1 MTLLSNV
8 PEVASEPRPLFQGQ
22 RVVML
27 RFAPA
32 AGDPRLWRTATAL
45 KEAGLQVTIV
55 DVVGLHSSPRQ
66 EIREGITLK
75 HIVLPAWFVPARF
88 KPWFLVKLLRVNLL
102 SIFSLLREKADI
114 YHSFVEHSLP
124 AAYVAAKLRR
134 KPLIFD
140 SPELPLSDRAVQ
152 RWPRLLAIAR
162 RVLGYLVRRCQGVIA
177 VSPPIVAFI
186 EREYGGQRVTLLR
199 NVPPYRR
206 VERTNLLREK
216 LGLSQ
221 DIRIALYQGN
231 IQENRGLDLLVRA
244 APFLE
249 PDVVIVMLG
258 AAREQTLKKLQ
269 RLIADLGVEERVK
282 LLPPVPYEQLLNW
295 TASAD
300 LGLTLFPPDYSLSIR
315 YCLPNKFFEYLM
327 AGLPVLSS
335 QLEVLSEL
343 IQTHELGA
351 VEPSLD
357 PASVA
362 ATINRLIHDRES
374 LERMRERALE
384 IAQREFNWNREQGH
398 LLTLYQA
405 LLPALPAPT
414 ASASAQQEQEKEGVS

>member
-1 MTLLSNV
+1 MTMLTDVSDV
-8 PEVASEPRPLFQGQ
+8 TARPQPLFQGQ

-32 AGDPRLWRTATAL
+32 AGDARLWRTATAL
-45 KEAGLQVTIV
+45 KQAGLQITVVDIV
-55 DVVGLHSSPRQ
+55 GSPSSPPQELRQ
-66 EIREGITLK
+66 GITLK
-75 HIVLPAWFVPARF
+75 HIIMPAWFVSARF
-88 KPWFLVKLLRVNLL
+88 KPWFLVKLLRANVLAAL
-102 SIFSLLREKADI
+102 HLLREEADI
-114 YHSFVEHSLP
+114 YHSFVEHALP
-124 AAYVAAKLRR
+124 AAYVAAKLRH

-162 RVLGYLVRRCQGVIA
+162 RVLRYLIRRSQGVIA

-186 EREYGGQRVTLLR
+186 EREYGGQHVTLLR
-199 NVPPYRR
+199 NVPPYRQ

-216 LGLSQ
+216 LGLSPNV
-221 DIRIALYQGN
+221 RIALYQGN
-231 IQENRGLDLLVRA
+231 LQENRGLDLLVRA

-258 AAREQTLKKLQ
+258 AAREPTHQKLKQ
-269 RLIADLGVEERVK
+269 LIGELGVEERVR
-282 LLPPVPYEQLLNW
+282 LLPPVPYEELLSW

-335 QLEVLSEL
+335 QLDVIAEL
-343 IQTHELGA
+343 IRTHHVGV
-351 VEPSLD
+351 VEASRD
-357 PASVA
+357 PAIVA
-362 ATINRLIHDRES
+362 ATINRVIHDDK
-374 LERMRERALE
+374 ALE
-384 IAQREFNWNREQGH
+384 EMRQNALKLAKNEFNWNREQVH
-398 LLTLYQA
+398 LFELYQA
-405 LLPALPAPT
+405 LLPTTL
-414 ASASAQQEQEKEGVS
+414 ASAPLPWSAQEG